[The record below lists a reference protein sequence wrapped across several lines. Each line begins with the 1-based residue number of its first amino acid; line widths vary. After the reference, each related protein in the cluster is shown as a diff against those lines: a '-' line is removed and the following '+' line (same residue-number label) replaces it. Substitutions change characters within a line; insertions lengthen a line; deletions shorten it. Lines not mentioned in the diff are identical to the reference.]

1 MLQKLHQPDLGLLF
15 IRVMLGIVF
24 SWHGYMKLTGLEGT
38 IGYFS
43 TLGFPALV
51 AYLVTITELVGGI
64 LLILGFFVPFV
75 SLLLATVMA
84 GAIFATDSNGAPIL
98 FGHEYEIVLLFVLAG
113 LAMFGNGSLSVQSML
128 KKSSTPLDM

>member
-1 MLQKLHQPDLGLLF
+1 
-15 IRVMLGIVF
+15 
-24 SWHGYMKLTGLEGT
+24 MKLTGLEGT